1 MEPDIAPL
9 AKRLA
14 EENNV
19 NWRQLKGS
27 GPSGR
32 VVERDVLEYLARV
45 MAGEEAIAPTPE
57 PLPEGMAQWPGQEV
71 PRQLPSNG
79 FNDFDDVR
87 FAEPETGLARDTIL
101 HAETHLVK
109 EAKPVIDEGILLL
122 DDEGAVPDAW
132 EVEPIL
138 VAEDGPGTA
147 EHSPQEFGESGGFK
161 ADPSVVAKVE
171 DDWRELL
178 RRDEGWPEPDEEI
191 IEVEAA
197 PAVAKVELAGP
208 RAQDEDD
215 WWSFAERDEGDAV
228 RAEADGE
235 VFELAGSVQTEP
247 VEAVSIARSA
257 DDQRSLAERAEDETE
272 SDGGTLTS
280 EDEAIE
286 DEAIEDE
293 AMELVPPGA
302 FAPVFAAKEI
312 QAPASAL
319 VPGALPLVSYGVLLR
334 QHLNLTTLAAA
345 QRAAG
350 RELSDGTP
358 IPPTAFLVR
367 AAAKAL
373 RREPLGHERSVALA
387 VLSKRGLGARRLDKA
402 ELLSF
407 SQLVAAVN
415 EARASE
421 TTELEP
427 AALLVADLSEYALD
441 EAVLRVEMPVLTLG
455 RILYDS
461 QEGNYHSTLSLSGEF
476 VAAVGAKLLGE
487 VAMLLDSPVQLVL

>member
-19 NWRQLKGS
+19 NWRQLSGS

-45 MAGEEAIAPTPE
+45 MAGEEAIDPTPE
-57 PLPEGMAQWPGQEV
+57 PFPEGMAQWPGQDA
-71 PRQLPSNG
+71 PRPQPADSFND

-87 FAEPETGLARDTIL
+87 FAEPETGLARDVTPY
-101 HAETHLVK
+101 AEAPLVR
-109 EAKPVIDEGILLL
+109 ESSSFIDESILLL
-122 DDEGAVPDAW
+122 DDEGETPDVW
-132 EVEPIL
+132 EVEPTL
-138 VAEDGPGTA
+138 AAEDGPGA
-147 EHSPQEFGESGGFK
+147 VEDGSQGFDEP
-161 ADPSVVAKVE
+161 AVLAAKDE
-171 DDWRELL
+171 DDWRALVK
-178 RRDEGWPEPDEEI
+178 RDEGWPEPAGGI
-191 IEVEAA
+191 IEIEAEPAAVE
-197 PAVAKVELAGP
+197 VEPVVP
-208 RAQDEDD
+208 RARDEDD
-215 WWSFAERDEGDAV
+215 WRSFADRDEDDAV
-228 RAEADGE
+228 WSEAEGL
-235 VFELAGSVQTEP
+235 ELDAVTDDLQVVP
-247 VEAVSIARSA
+247 VRWDA
-257 DDQRSLAERAEDETE
+257 DDQPLFTERGEDEP
-272 SDGGTLTS
+272 DGGTLTL
-280 EDEAIE
+280 A
-286 DEAIEDE
+286 DE
-293 AMELVPPGA
+293 AMEPVVAEEPVLPDA
-302 FAPVFAAKEI
+302 FASTFSEDASA
-312 QAPASAL
+312 APAII
-319 VPGALPLVSYGVLLR
+319 PGALPLVSYGVMLR
-334 QHLNLTTLAAA
+334 QHIDLTALAEA

-358 IPPTAFLVR
+358 IPPTAFLLR

-373 RREPLGHERSVALA
+373 RREPLGPERSVALA
-387 VLSKRGLGARRLDKA
+387 VLSKRGLGARRFDKA

-441 EAVLRVEMPVLTLG
+441 EAVLRVDIPVLTLG

-461 QEGNYHSTLSLSGEF
+461 QEGSYHSTLSLSGEF

-487 VAMLLDSPVQLVL
+487 VAVLLDSPVQLVL